1 MAPKVSP
8 FGKRGIKGD
17 LWEIE
22 TVVTGKISTGPSFP
36 KRGNPD
42 LLFAGEGTLARR
54 IIEGAE
60 SLSDRNRR

>member
-8 FGKRGIKGD
+8 FGKRGIKED

-22 TVVTGKISTGPSFP
+22 TVVTGKISPGPSFP

-42 LLFAGEGTLARR
+42 LSLCRR
-54 IIEGAE
+54 GNTR
-60 SLSDRNRR
+60 STHY